1 MTIVEARAVAPPPS
15 REARSIV
22 AAFDFDGT
30 ITTRD
35 TFVPFLFFAFG
46 RRRVIAAF
54 LGLAWEALFVVLG
67 LSSRDRL
74 KEKIVNRLF
83 SGESALRLQTAGV
96 DHAQRVQS
104 WIRPAASCRIHWH
117 KERGHRLVMVSAS
130 LDLYLEDVADALGFD
145 DLLCTRPSVTQNAF
159 DGFLTG
165 GNCRGPEKVRR
176 LQVLLG
182 NLKDHDLY
190 AYGDS
195 EGDREMLAAADHAYL
210 RAFEPGGALAGPVD
224 RHRD

>member
-1 MTIVEARAVAPPPS
+1 MPVIDKQSVARPAS
-15 REARSIV
+15 QETRSIV

-35 TFVPFLFFAFG
+35 TFVPFLLSAFG
-46 RRRVIAAF
+46 RRRVSATFA
-54 LGLAWEALFVVLG
+54 GLAWEMLCVVLG
-67 LSSRDRL
+67 ISSRDRL
-74 KEKIVNRLF
+74 KEKIVTRLF
-83 SGESALRLQTAGV
+83 TGKSVLRVKTVGE

-104 WIRPAASCRIHWH
+104 WIRPAASRRISWH

-130 LDLYLEDVADALGFD
+130 LDLYLEDVAGALGFD
-145 DLLCTRPSVTQNAF
+145 DLLCTRPSVKQQVF

-176 LQVLLG
+176 LQALLG
-182 NLKDHDLY
+182 NLKDYELY

-195 EGDREMLAAADHAYL
+195 DGDREMLAAADHAYL
-210 RAFEPGGALAGPVD
+210 RAFEPGGALA
-224 RHRD
+224 

>member
-1 MTIVEARAVAPPPS
+1 MPLIDNQSVARPAS
-15 REARSIV
+15 RETRSIV

-35 TFVPFLFFAFG
+35 TFVPFLLSAFG
-46 RRRVIAAF
+46 RRRVSSAF
-54 LGLAWEALFVVLG
+54 AGLAWEMLCVVLG
-67 LSSRDRL
+67 ISNRDRL
-74 KEKIVNRLF
+74 KEKIVTRLF
-83 SGESALRLQTAGV
+83 TGKSVLHVKTVGE

-104 WIRPAASCRIHWH
+104 WIRPAASRRISWH

-130 LDLYLEDVADALGFD
+130 LDLYLEDVAGTLGFD
-145 DLLCTRPSVTQNAF
+145 DLLCTRPSVKQQVF

-176 LQVLLG
+176 LQALLG
-182 NLKDHDLY
+182 NLKDYELY

-195 EGDREMLAAADHAYL
+195 DGDREMLAAADHAYL
-210 RAFEPGGALAGPVD
+210 RAFEPGGALA
-224 RHRD
+224 